1 MSGEDRP
8 WTGGSPA
15 GTWGTVRT
23 RRSVLAVARNMT
35 SAGRLLDVLPMF
47 GSDLRVRTLFTTV
60 EGSAFDDGLD
70 GYLRAAG
77 ARTIPWAEA
86 VSTRFDL
93 ALSASA
99 NGDLHHLDAPLLLM
113 PHGAGHNRLL
123 RTGNGYGPEVSGL
136 ARSQLVRDGRV
147 VPAAIAL
154 SHQEQLG
161 RLARYCPEA
170 VTVATVTGDPSFD
183 RLVAHLPRRNRYR
196 RALGVPD
203 GLRLVLV
210 SSTWGEHS
218 LYGSNGDVL
227 SHLLAEL
234 PLDEYRVA
242 LVTHPNIPLHHGELQ
257 LRLWLARERGA
268 GLTVIPPERGWQAAL
283 IASDVVVGD
292 HGSVT
297 FYGAALGRPVLL
309 ASSGRETQELDP
321 SSPTAELC
329 GVLPRLDRRR
339 DLLEQ
344 VEKAVSAHVPG
355 AYAHVTGRT
364 LGNLGHAG
372 ESLREVAYR
381 LMDLTRPPGSA
392 PTTPFA
398 EPYDEP
404 WETERPVASFLVE
417 TRADGET
424 VTIRRFPT
432 DVARPPDEEPRETH
446 LAVDAEELDR
456 RLLERA
462 AVITHRDGSA
472 EWAWETVRRYPGCAL
487 AATVVDG
494 RRVRVLLR
502 REGREVVLGLPEASR
517 VTDVSCLPSVLYGWL
532 VAERR
537 DGELPSEL
545 RLRLGAVEERVEVV
559 PVLP

>member
-8 WTGGSPA
+8 WAGDSPA

-70 GYLRAAG
+70 VYLRAAG
-77 ARTIPWAEA
+77 ARTIPWAQA
-86 VSTRFDL
+86 VATRFDL

-99 NGDLHHLDAPLLLM
+99 NGDLHRIDAPLLLM

-183 RLVAHLPRRNRYR
+183 RLVAHLPRRRRYR

-218 LYGSNGDVL
+218 LYGANGDVL
-227 SHLLAEL
+227 PRLLAEL

-257 LRLWLARERGA
+257 LRLWLARERSA

-309 ASSGRETQELDP
+309 ASSGREAQELDP

-339 DLLEQ
+339 GLLEQ
-344 VEKAVSAHVPG
+344 VEEALSAHVPG
-355 AYAHVTGRT
+355 AYDRVTGRT
-364 LGNLGHAG
+364 LGNLGRAG

-381 LMDLTRPPGSA
+381 LMDLAHPPGSA
-392 PTTPFA
+392 PGVPFA
-398 EPYDEP
+398 EPYGAQP
-404 WETERPVASFLVE
+404 APASFLVE
-417 TRADGET
+417 TWAGEDGA
-424 VTIRRFPT
+424 VTMRRFPAAVT
-432 DVARPPDEEPRETH
+432 RPLDGEPRETH
-446 LAVDAEELDR
+446 LTVDAEELNR
-456 RLLERA
+456 RLLESA
-462 AVITHRDGSA
+462 AVIVHRDGSP
-472 EWAWETVRRYPGCAL
+472 EWAREAVRRHPGCAL
-487 AATVVDG
+487 AAAVVDG
-494 RRVRVLLR
+494 RRVHVVLR
-502 REGREVVLGLPEASR
+502 RDGREFVLGLPETSQ
-517 VTDVSCLPSVLYGWL
+517 VTDLSCLPSALYGWL
-532 VAERR
+532 VSERR
-537 DGELPSEL
+537 AGEPPSVL
-545 RLRLGAVEERVEVV
+545 RLRLGAVEGRVEVT
-559 PVLP
+559 PVRP